1 MSGVKAKKALI
12 VEDEPTIRSVCQ
24 RVLSKEGFAVTTVG
38 DGKAAQESVKNQQ
51 YNLLLVDIKL
61 PVMSGIDFYVWLR
74 GEYPQL
80 SRRVIL
86 MTGSVMGGET
96 MSFLEQSGQPYLLK
110 PFRPEELVKIVRKT
124 LRKARG

>member
-110 PFRPEELVKIVRKT
+110 PFRPEELVKIFRKT
-124 LRKARG
+124 LCKAKG